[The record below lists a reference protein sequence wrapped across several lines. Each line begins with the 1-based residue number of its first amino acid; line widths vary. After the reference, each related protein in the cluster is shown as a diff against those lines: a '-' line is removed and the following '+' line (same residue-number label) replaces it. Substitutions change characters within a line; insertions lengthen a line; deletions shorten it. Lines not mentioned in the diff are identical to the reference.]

1 MPGGT
6 TVKPMGKQ
14 ASWTAGGAAWRFAPL
29 VLIAGALVFGF
40 AMGWHRYTSLAWL
53 ADSRDM
59 LRATVDANYLLS
71 ALAFVALYALV
82 TALSFPAAAILTIF
96 AGFLFGWLPGAGL
109 AIVGA
114 TTGAS
119 MLFLAAR
126 TAFGGFLRHSAGGAA
141 ARFSKGFEKDAFAYL
156 LVLRLAPFVPFFV
169 VNIAPALCG
178 VRPKVF
184 VAATAIGMLP
194 GALAYSWLG
203 QGLDSV
209 LLAAKAAGRHASIHD
224 LVTPEIAVAFAGL
237 ALVAL
242 LAAVVRRLVVA
253 RAP

>member
-29 VLIAGALVFGF
+29 VLLAGVLAFGF

-82 TALSFPAAAILTIF
+82 TALSFPTAAILTIF

-109 AIVGA
+109 AVVGA
-114 TTGAS
+114 TAGAS
-119 MLFLAAR
+119 LLFLAAR
-126 TAFGGFLRHSAGGAA
+126 TAFGAFLRHKAGRLAA
-141 ARFSKGFEKDAFAYL
+141 SFSKGFEEDAFAYL
-156 LVLRLAPFVPFFV
+156 LILRLAPFVPFFV

-184 VAATAIGMLP
+184 VAATAIGILP

-209 LLAAKAAGRHASIHD
+209 LSAAKAAGREASIHD
-224 LVTPEIAVAFAGL
+224 LVTPQIMIAFAGL

-242 LAAVVRRLVVA
+242 LAVIVRRRLA
-253 RAP
+253 LRAA

>member
-6 TVKPMGKQ
+6 TVKPVNEQ
-14 ASWTAGGAAWRFAPL
+14 ASLTAGGAAWRFAPL
-29 VLIAGALVFGF
+29 VLIAGGLVLCWM
-40 AMGWHRYTSLAWL
+40 MGWHRYVSIAWL

-59 LRATVDANYLLS
+59 LRAYVDANYLVS
-71 ALAFVALYALV
+71 ALMFVVFYVVV
-82 TALSFPAAAILTIF
+82 TALSFPAASMLTIF

-114 TTGAS
+114 TSGAS
-119 MLFLAAR
+119 ILFLAAR
-126 TAFGGFLRHSAGGAA
+126 TAFGGFLRDRAGGLA

-156 LVLRLAPFVPFFV
+156 LVLRLAPFVPFFL

-184 VAATAIGMLP
+184 VAATAIGILP

-209 LLAAKAAGRHASIHD
+209 LLAAKAAGRRASVHD
-224 LVTPEIAVAFAGL
+224 LVTPEITIAFAGL

-242 LAAVVRRLVVA
+242 LAAIVRRYVA
-253 RAP
+253 SRAP

>member
-6 TVKPMGKQ
+6 TVKAMSEQG
-14 ASWTAGGAAWRFAPL
+14 SGTAGGAAWRFAPL
-29 VLIAGALVFGF
+29 ALIACGLMLFW
-40 AMGWHRYTSLAWL
+40 AMGWHRYLTLAWL
-53 ADSRDM
+53 AGSGDV
-59 LRATVDANYLLS
+59 LRAYVAANYLVS
-71 ALAFVALYALV
+71 ALVFVVLYVLV
-82 TALSFPAAAILTIF
+82 TALSFPAASVLTIF

-109 AIVGA
+109 AVVGA

-126 TAFGGFLRHSAGGAA
+126 TAFGGFLRDRAGGLA

-184 VAATAIGMLP
+184 VAATAIGILP

-203 QGLDSV
+203 RGLDSV
-209 LLAAKAAGRHASIHD
+209 LLAAKAAGRRVSIHD
-224 LVTPEIAVAFAGL
+224 LVTPEITIAFAGL

-242 LAAVVRRLVVA
+242 LAAVVRRLVA
-253 RAP
+253 SRAP

>member
-6 TVKPMGKQ
+6 TVKSMSKQ
-14 ASWTAGGAAWRFAPL
+14 GSLTAGGAAWRFAPL
-29 VLIAGALVFGF
+29 VLIAGGLVLCW
-40 AMGWHRYTSLAWL
+40 MLGWHRYVSIAWL

-59 LRATVDANYLLS
+59 LRGYVDANYLVS
-71 ALAFVALYALV
+71 ALVFVVFYVVV
-82 TALSFPAAAILTIF
+82 TALSFPAASMLTIF

-114 TTGAS
+114 TGGAS
-119 MLFLAAR
+119 ILFLAAR
-126 TAFGGFLRHSAGGAA
+126 SAFGGFLRDRAGGLAA
-141 ARFSKGFEKDAFAYL
+141 SFSKGFEKDAFAYL
-156 LVLRLAPFVPFFV
+156 LVLRLAPFVPFFL

-184 VAATAIGMLP
+184 VAATAIGILP

-209 LLAAKAAGRHASIHD
+209 LLAAKAAGRRASIHD
-224 LVTPEIAVAFAGL
+224 LVTPEITIAFAGL

-242 LAAVVRRLVVA
+242 LAAIVRRYVA
-253 RAP
+253 SRAP

>member
-1 MPGGT
+1 MPGGA
-6 TVKPMGKQ
+6 TVKPTSREPGG
-14 ASWTAGGAAWRFAPL
+14 AAGVAAWRFAPL
-29 VLIAGALVFGF
+29 ALIACALIFCW
-40 AMGWHRYTSLAWL
+40 AMGWHRYLSLVWL

-59 LRATVDANYLLS
+59 LRGYVDANILLS
-71 ALAFVALYALV
+71 ALVFVLLYVVV
-82 TALSFPAAAILTIF
+82 TALSFPAASLLTIF

-109 AIVGA
+109 AVIGA

-119 MLFLAAR
+119 LLFLAAR
-126 TAFGGFLRHSAGGAA
+126 TAFGGFLRHKAGGLA
-141 ARFSKGFEKDAFAYL
+141 ARFSKGFEEDAFAYL
-156 LVLRLAPFVPFFV
+156 LVLRLAPFVPFVV

-184 VAATAIGMLP
+184 VAATVVGILP

-209 LLAAKAAGRHASIHD
+209 LMAAKAAGRDASIHD
-224 LVTPEIAVAFAGL
+224 LVTREIVIAFAGL

-242 LAAVVRRLVVA
+242 LAVIVRRLLASHVV
-253 RAP
+253 

>member
-1 MPGGT
+1 M
-6 TVKPMGKQ
+6 
-14 ASWTAGGAAWRFAPL
+14 
-29 VLIAGALVFGF
+29 
-40 AMGWHRYTSLAWL
+40 
-53 ADSRDM
+53 
-59 LRATVDANYLLS
+59 
-71 ALAFVALYALV
+71 
-82 TALSFPAAAILTIF
+82 TALSFPAASVLTIF

-109 AIVGA
+109 AVVGA

-119 MLFLAAR
+119 ILFLAAR
-126 TAFGGFLRHSAGGAA
+126 TAFGGFLRDRAGGLA

-184 VAATAIGMLP
+184 VAATVIGILP

-209 LLAAKAAGRHASIHD
+209 LLAAKAAGRRRVHPRPGDAARSPSHS
-224 LVTPEIAVAFAGL
+224 PGL
-237 ALVAL
+237 PLS
-242 LAAVVRRLVVA
+242 RCS
-253 RAP
+253 PPS